1 MILKADP
8 PLIYYTNCQIMDIA
22 EKAKI
27 QAKIQAFIKESNLYL
42 VINLI
47 ALVLIIIAAVW
58 LFLAFHLLAGSI
70 YLMTFSFPLLLA
82 GTFINWKR
90 INKAKEKLRGI

>member
-8 PLIYYTNCQIMDIA
+8 PLIYYTDCQMMDIA

-27 QAKIQAFIKESNLYL
+27 EAFIKDSKYYLAMNLVGL
-42 VINLI
+42 VII
-47 ALVLIIIAAVW
+47 VIVVIVAVW
-58 LFLAFHLLAGSI
+58 LFLAFHLLAGSV

-82 GTFINWKR
+82 GTVVNWKR
-90 INKAKEKLRGI
+90 INKAKEKLRG